1 MGEIILSNKVLYQSS
16 MMTITL
22 KPKGFDGNAV
32 AVATTSVNHIK
43 EVSVAVV
50 SIVKIDHIPD
60 HISVDTCCVLLMCVC
75 EYIRTLAY

>member
-32 AVATTSVNHIK
+32 AVARTSVNHIK
-43 EVSVAVV
+43 EVSVAIL
-50 SIVKIDHIPD
+50 SIVNIDLIYQIIYQLID
-60 HISVDTCCVLLMCVC
+60 VVYCLCVC
-75 EYIRTLAY
+75 VSTY